1 MFIPACSRRSVL
13 SAFVALVLSSLAC
26 GTYITPT
33 PTGEPTTAAEALTT
47 PVTTPDNTPSPT
59 LPPRPSPTAADTA
72 TIRATVYVRAAADAG
87 SAEVGSLETGQ
98 MVEIVK
104 CTGDWCEIEYMF
116 ENETVRGFVFRGCLS
131 DNPDGLKCEVRQ

>member
-1 MFIPACSRRSVL
+1 M
-13 SAFVALVLSSLAC
+13 SAVQ
-26 GTYITPT
+26 IPT
-33 PTGEPTTAAEALTT
+33 PTVEPTAVPTATARPTSS
-47 PVTTPDNTPSPT
+47 PSPT
-59 LPPRPSPTAADTA
+59 STTQADTA